1 MIQDIIA
8 LVIVFGAVVY
18 TIVNMIRLFDKKN
31 ESACNCGSCD
41 LKSGIEDLK
50 MLKKH

>member
-8 LVIVFGAVVY
+8 LVLVFGAVVY
-18 TIVNMIRLFDKKN
+18 TIVNTIRFFDKKN

-41 LKSGIEDLK
+41 LKRGIDDLK
-50 MLKKH
+50 VLKKS